1 MDTATGTTERAITA
15 LKSDFC
21 HFTKCLQKTI
31 FASIKGKYMK
41 NSSMFAAGLLA
52 LSLAGFSFAQTEGDI
67 VAQYGAIT
75 IKKVEVNVY
84 GNKEEDL
91 VAVIDD
97 SSDETPVITEDVTVD
112 SVTYNRVFKAGVPST
127 LMLPFE
133 VDTWQLGISAFEFV
147 EVKKDCDPYCKYR
160 VNVRT
165 IYPKKIKANTPYVA
179 IAEGM
184 DASIAFNKRHQNSG
198 YVLNTTVND
207 RKYLYTIDDINW
219 TFQGTYE
226 RIEFTDPKGI
236 YGFAAKNKNDVKM
249 GDFKRAACSD
259 TSCAYIRPFRAYLK
273 CSMVEKSQQQARA
286 LAKTG
291 EGATGDEI
299 SSIDDMPETI
309 EVYVIEPDSGTTYL
323 GKVNTYTG
331 EFVAEEDRW
340 FDMKGRKLDHK
351 PTTKGTYYNNRKKV
365 IIK

>member
-1 MDTATGTTERAITA
+1 M
-15 LKSDFC
+15 K
-21 HFTKCLQKTI
+21 I
-31 FASIKGKYMK
+31 FKK
-41 NSSMFAAGLLA
+41 LA
-52 LSLAGFSFAQTEGDI
+52 VLTLSLAFVGAFAQEEI
-67 VAQYGAIT
+67 VAKYGAIT
-75 IKKVEVNVY
+75 IKKVEINVY
-84 GNKEEDL
+84 GQKEVDL

-147 EVKKDCDPYCKYR
+147 EVKKDCDPYCTYR

-165 IYPKKIKANTPYVA
+165 IYPQKIKANTPYVA
-179 IAEGM
+179 IAEGEK
-184 DASIAFNKRHQNSG
+184 DASIAFNKRYQSPG

-207 RKYLYTIDDINW
+207 KKYSYSIDDINW

-226 RIEFTDPKGI
+226 RIEFRNPAGI

-249 GDFKRAACSD
+249 GDFKKAACND

-273 CSMVEKSQQQARA
+273 CTMAEKA
-286 LAKTG
+286 LTK
-291 EGATGDEI
+291 
-299 SSIDDMPETI
+299 SSAENDIASLEDLPETV
-309 EVYVIEPDSGTTYL
+309 EVFVIDSDSGTTYL

-340 FDMKGRKLDHK
+340 FDMKGRKLNHK
-351 PTTKGTYYNNRKKV
+351 PTAKGTYYNNRKKV

>member
-1 MDTATGTTERAITA
+1 MNFFQ
-15 LKSDFC
+15 KS
-21 HFTKCLQKTI
+21 
-31 FASIKGKYMK
+31 AV
-41 NSSMFAAGLLA
+41 LA
-52 LSLAGFSFAQTEGDI
+52 LLFAVVGAFAQEDGEI
-67 VAQYGAIT
+67 LAQYGAIT
-75 IKKVEVNVY
+75 IKKVEVKVH

-147 EVKKDCDPYCKYR
+147 EVKKDCTPQCKYR

-165 IYPKKIKANTPYVA
+165 IYPQKIKANTPYVA
-179 IAEGM
+179 ISEGKN
-184 DASIAFNKRHQNSG
+184 STIAFNKRYQNNG

-207 RKYLYTIDDINW
+207 RKYNYSIDDINW

-226 RIEFTDPKGI
+226 RIEFRNPKGI
-236 YGFAAKNKNDVKM
+236 YGFAAKDKNDVKM
-249 GDFKRAACSD
+249 GDFKRAACND
-259 TSCAYIRPFRAYLK
+259 TSCAYVRPFRAYLK
-273 CSMVEKSQQQARA
+273 CSMAQSSQNARV

-291 EGATGDEI
+291 EGAVGDEI
-299 SSIDDMPETI
+299 SRLDSMPDMI

-331 EFVAEEDRW
+331 EFIAEEDRW

-351 PTTKGTYYNNRKKV
+351 PTAKGTYYNNRKKV
-365 IIK
+365 IVK

>member
-1 MDTATGTTERAITA
+1 M
-15 LKSDFC
+15 L
-21 HFTKCLQKTI
+21 
-31 FASIKGKYMK
+31 
-41 NSSMFAAGLLA
+41 
-52 LSLAGFSFAQTEGDI
+52 
-67 VAQYGAIT
+67 
-75 IKKVEVNVY
+75 KVENVTKIY
-84 GNKEEDL
+84 KKSSSLFKKEEDF

-97 SSDETPVITEDVTVD
+97 SSDEAPVITEDVVVD
-112 SVTYNRVFKAGVPST
+112 SVTYTRVFKGGVPST

-147 EVKKDCDPYCKYR
+147 EVKKDCTPQCKYR

-165 IYPKKIKANTPYVA
+165 IYPEKIKANTPYVA
-179 IAEGM
+179 IAEGTN
-184 DASIAFNKRHQNSG
+184 DASIAFNKRHQTSG

-207 RKYLYTIDDINW
+207 RKYNYAIDDINW

-226 RIEFTDPKGI
+226 RIEFTNPKGI

-249 GDFKRAACSD
+249 GDFKRAACND

-273 CSMVEKSQQQARA
+273 CSMSQSSQEARV
-286 LAKTG
+286 LAKTIKVAAG
-291 EGATGDEI
+291 EEI
-299 SSIDDMPETI
+299 SSLDDLPEMV

-331 EFVAEEDRW
+331 EFVADEDRW
-340 FDMKGRKLDHK
+340 FDMKGRQLDRK